1 LKKIKIIAEIGVNHN
16 GKISLAKKLIKHAKN
31 AGADFVKFQCY
42 SSNDLVTDK
51 AKKAKYQ
58 KKFKKKE
65 TQKDMLKQYELSL
78 AQLKELKKFSKKIG
92 IKFLLSVFDVES
104 LKKFKSLNLN
114 IVKIPSGELN
124 NFQLLEQILKYNLEI
139 ILSTGMSKFVE
150 ISKTINYLK
159 KKNKKKITVLHCIS
173 SYPTHPKDVQI
184 YNMLKIKKNHNIDV
198 GFSDHTDSYEAAIAA
213 TTLGATTIEKHLTIN
228 TNMKGPDH
236 SSSLNP
242 KKFSEFVKSIRNTE
256 KIITN
261 KTKKI
266 SFDESQNL
274 KIVRKSIVAK
284 TKIKK
289 GERFSRNNITTK
301 RPDNGISAS
310 QWFKVLNKIAKKN
323 FEINDKITL

>member
-1 LKKIKIIAEIGVNHN
+1 MKKIRIIAEIGVNHN
-16 GKISLAKKLIKHAKN
+16 GKISLAKKLIKYAKN
-31 AGADFVKFQCY
+31 VGADFVKFQCY
-42 SSNDLVTDK
+42 SSDDLVTDK

-78 AQLKELKKFSKKIG
+78 PQLKELKKFSKKIG

-124 NFQLLEQILKYNLEI
+124 NFQLLEQIIKYNLEI
-139 ILSTGMSKFVE
+139 ILSTGMSKFQE

-159 KKNKKKITVLHCIS
+159 KKNKKKITVLHCVS
-173 SYPTHPKDVQI
+173 SYPTQPKDVQI
-184 YNMLKIKKNHNIDV
+184 YNMIKIKKNFKIDI
-198 GFSDHTDSYEAAIAA
+198 GFSDHTDGYEAAIAA
-213 TTLGATTIEKHLTIN
+213 ATLGATTIEKHLTIN

-236 SSSLNP
+236 SSSLNV
-242 KKFSEFVKSIRNTE
+242 KQFSEFVKSIRNTE
-256 KIITN
+256 KIILN
-261 KTKKI
+261 NHNKI
-266 SFDESQNL
+266 SFDEFQNS

-289 GERFSRNNITTK
+289 GERFTRSNITTK
-301 RPDNGISAS
+301 RPDNGISAGH
-310 QWFKVLNKIAKKN
+310 WFKVLNKIAKKN
-323 FEINDKITL
+323 FEINDTITL